1 MPTTTIGTDVG
12 ALRAFIEGVE
22 NLGFEHVITYDH
34 VLGGPHEDR
43 RAPLTGPYTE
53 KDDFHEPFTF
63 FAWTAA
69 LTTRLRLFPSVIVAP
84 QRQTALMAKQAVEL
98 HNLSGGRLRLGIGV
112 GWNWV
117 EFDALN
123 AEFEGRGKV
132 VEEQV
137 AVMRELWSRPLVTFS
152 GEFHNIDRAGLAPLP
167 LAPIPVWFGGYTE
180 ASFRRSAALGDGH
193 VFGHLTASAVAGAR
207 RIASHADALERP
219 GIGLHAITDY
229 SRPRDEWITALRE
242 WREVGGTH
250 VAIRTMP
257 TRNVADSGCRTVDD
271 HLRAFAAWRDAVV
284 DAGLW
289 SPAPSE
295 PAWP

>member
-12 ALRAFIEGVE
+12 ALRAFIRGVE
-22 NLGFEHVITYDH
+22 DLGFEHVIAYDL

-63 FAWTAA
+63 FAWAA
-69 LTTRLRLFPSVIVAP
+69 AFTTQLRLFPSVIVAP

-98 HNLSGGRLRLGIGV
+98 HNLSSGRLRLGIGV

-123 AEFEGRGKV
+123 ADFERRGAV
-132 VEEQV
+132 IEEQV
-137 AVMRELWSRPLVTFS
+137 AVMRELWSQQLVTFD
-152 GEFHNIDRAGLAPLP
+152 GTFHRIDRAGLAPLP
-167 LAPIPVWFGGYTE
+167 VSPIPVWFGGYSE
-180 ASFRRSAALGDGH
+180 ASFRRSAAMGDGH
-193 VFGHLTASAVAGAR
+193 VFGHLTPAALAGAQ
-207 RIASHADALERP
+207 RITQHARTNGRDA
-219 GIGLHAITDY
+219 IALHAITDH
-229 SRPRDEWITALRE
+229 SRLRNEWVGALRE
-242 WREVGGTH
+242 WRDAGGTH

-257 TRNVADSGCRTVDD
+257 TRNVPDSGCRTVDD
-271 HLRAFAAWRDAVV
+271 HLRAFAEWRDVAVA
-284 DAGLW
+284 AGLW
-289 SPAPSE
+289 TPAPAQ